1 MHVAS
6 CAMLEAQ
13 HKEADM
19 QKLYIVN
26 LTEDERSELRDLIK
40 QGKPAARKVARA
52 HILLLADEGAT
63 DKAIAAS
70 LHVGKATVER
80 TRKRFVEGN
89 LARALNEDPRPG
101 SLPKLGDKQEA
112 FLIATACSTP
122 PAGRPKWTS
131 HNCWP
136 IAWWN
141 SNKLTRSLTRPCGAR
156 SKKQTQAVA
165 EKGMVHS
172 DRRRRL
178 RLAHGRCAG
187 PVCRTGRFQTATR
200 LL

>member
-131 HNCWP
+131 QLL
-136 IAWWN
+136 AERMVELQQVDTLSDETVRRTLKKTN
-141 SNKLTRSLTRPCGAR
+141 SSRG
-156 SKKQTQAVA
+156 
-165 EKGMVHS
+165 
-172 DRRRRL
+172 
-178 RLAHGRCAG
+178 
-187 PVCRTGRFQTATR
+187 
-200 LL
+200 